1 MASSTDTGP
10 GSGAIFGYHEPGFNH
25 VGSYQVSCRPFATAS
40 VQVAASSSTIGAGT
54 NIQFPGVTKFIIVR
68 NEEHTDIADSQVRL
82 AFASGGMGDTYN
94 YILINPSSSFS
105 ADYRLTKLYVM
116 SETST
121 QPKVSVIAGITT
133 IKPGRAPS
141 GSWENTVGVDK
152 TSQRK

>member
-1 MASSTDTGP
+1 MSDRVFS
-10 GSGAIFGYHEPGFNH
+10 YHKPGFNH

-40 VQVAASSSTIGAGT
+40 VEVPASGGIGTALAVE
-54 NIQFPGVTKFIIVR
+54 FPGVTKFIIVR
-68 NEEHTDIADSQVRL
+68 NEEHPSIADSQVRL

-94 YILINPSSSFS
+94 YITINPSSSFS
-105 ADYRLTKLYVM
+105 ADYRVSKLYVM

-133 IKPGRAPS
+133 IETARVPS

-152 TSQRK
+152 TS

>member
-1 MASSTDTGP
+1 MSDRV
-10 GSGAIFGYHEPGFNH
+10 FGYHKPGFNH
-25 VGSYQVSCRPFATAS
+25 VGSYQVSSQPFATAS
-40 VQVAASSSTIGAGT
+40 VLVPASGGIGTALAVE
-54 NIQFPGVTKFIIVR
+54 FPGVTKFIIVR

-121 QPKVSVIAGITT
+121 RPKVSVIAGITT
-133 IKPGRAPS
+133 IEAARVPS
-141 GSWENTVGVDK
+141 GSWENTIGIDK
-152 TSQRK
+152 IS

>member
-1 MASSTDTGP
+1 MSDRV
-10 GSGAIFGYHEPGFNH
+10 FGYHKPGFNH

-40 VQVAASSSTIGAGT
+40 VEVPASGGIGTALAVE
-54 NIQFPGVTKFIIVR
+54 FPGATKFIIVR
-68 NEEHTDIADSQVRL
+68 NEEHPSIADSQVRL

-94 YILINPSSSFS
+94 YITINPSSSFS
-105 ADYRLTKLYVM
+105 ADYRVSKLYVM

-133 IKPGRAPS
+133 IETARVPS

-152 TSQRK
+152 TS

>member
-1 MASSTDTGP
+1 MANNSDAKTGQ
-10 GSGAIFGYHEPGFNH
+10 AIFGYYEPGFNH
-25 VGSYQVSCRPFATAS
+25 VGSYQVSCQPFATAS
-40 VQVAASSSTIGAGT
+40 VQVPASGGIGTALA
-54 NIQFPGVTKFIIVR
+54 IEFPGVTKFIIVR

-152 TSQRK
+152 TS

>member
-40 VQVAASSSTIGAGT
+40 VEVPASGGLGT
-54 NIQFPGVTKFIIVR
+54 ALAIDFPGVTKFIIVR
-68 NEEHTDIADSQVRL
+68 NEEHDAIADAKVRL
-82 AFASGGMGDTYN
+82 GFASGGHQPNFN

-105 ADYRLTKLYVM
+105 ADYRLSQVYIM
-116 SETST
+116 SEDNSI

-133 IKPGRAPS
+133 INAARVPS
-141 GSWENTVGVDK
+141 GSWEDTVGVDK
-152 TSQRK
+152 TS